1 MLFINPDDDIYN
13 ALLLVIS
20 SRSAI
25 KNRNRINK
33 INEPYNIS
41 IITLNSRDSFL
52 NSFIIVS
59 LSYRKLIIQF
69 INIRGILLIL
79 RSWASLLWDILSNT
93 PDISRLSRVA
103 TRFGPGR
110 PQIMYICSVIS
121 CRAVSTDL
129 PFWAPIYISGR
140 RLLVSASPVILRAI
154 TSSSSLPM
162 VLRSVIGLQ
171 AFNTVQ
177 SLLFGFLRISVIA
190 FFYFLG

>member
-59 LSYRKLIIQF
+59 LSYRKLII
-69 INIRGILLIL
+69 
-79 RSWASLLWDILSNT
+79 
-93 PDISRLSRVA
+93 
-103 TRFGPGR
+103 
-110 PQIMYICSVIS
+110 
-121 CRAVSTDL
+121 
-129 PFWAPIYISGR
+129 
-140 RLLVSASPVILRAI
+140 
-154 TSSSSLPM
+154 
-162 VLRSVIGLQ
+162 
-171 AFNTVQ
+171 
-177 SLLFGFLRISVIA
+177 
-190 FFYFLG
+190 